1 MTRGYRTSKDRFFCP
16 SAPHTHGEEGW
27 RAQYERSTFVA
38 MPRSTTS
45 IRLPDDL
52 IEALDERAAALGVTR
67 SQLIIQAVEQ
77 ALEDRSAWSPGF
89 LKAIG
94 TRRPELEEA
103 VDEMME
109 AIREHRSRSEA
120 PDL

>member
-1 MTRGYRTSKDRFFCP
+1 M
-16 SAPHTHGEEGW
+16 A
-27 RAQYERSTFVA
+27 
-38 MPRSTTS
+38 RSTTS

-52 IEALDERAAALGVTR
+52 IEALNERAAALGVTR
-67 SQLIIQAVEQ
+67 SQLIIEAVEQ

-89 LKAIG
+89 LKAVG
-94 TRRPELEEA
+94 TPRPELTEA

-109 AIREHRSRSEA
+109 AVRERRSRNET

>member
-1 MTRGYRTSKDRFFCP
+1 M
-16 SAPHTHGEEGW
+16 
-27 RAQYERSTFVA
+27 A

-45 IRLPDDL
+45 IRLPADL
-52 IEALDERAAALGVTR
+52 IEALDERATALGVTR
-67 SQLIIQAVEQ
+67 SQLIIEAVEQ

-94 TRRPELEEA
+94 TPRPGLAEA

-120 PDL
+120 PEL

>member
-1 MTRGYRTSKDRFFCP
+1 MHCG
-16 SAPHTHGEEGW
+16 EGW
-27 RAQYERSTFVA
+27 RSQYERITLLS

-52 IEALDERAAALGVTR
+52 VEALDERAAALGVTR

-94 TRRPELEEA
+94 TPRPELEEA

-109 AIREHRSRSEA
+109 AICEHRSRNEA
-120 PDL
+120 PEL

>member
-1 MTRGYRTSKDRFFCP
+1 MFKF
-16 SAPHTHGEEGW
+16 SAPTGDRQRNTNVVHSSSM
-27 RAQYERSTFVA
+27 A
-38 MPRSTTS
+38 RSTTS
-45 IRLPDDL
+45 IRLPGDL

-67 SQLIIQAVEQ
+67 SQLIIEAVEQ

-94 TRRPELEEA
+94 TPCPDLEKA

-109 AIREHRSRSEA
+109 AIQVHRSRSEA
-120 PDL
+120 PEL

>member
-1 MTRGYRTSKDRFFCP
+1 M
-16 SAPHTHGEEGW
+16 A
-27 RAQYERSTFVA
+27 
-38 MPRSTTS
+38 RSTTS

-52 IEALDERAAALGVTR
+52 IEALDERAASLGVTR
-67 SQLIIQAVEQ
+67 SQLIVEAVER
-77 ALEDRSAWSPGF
+77 ALEDRSSWSPGF

-94 TRRPELEEA
+94 TPRPELEETA
-103 VDEMME
+103 EEMME

>member
-1 MTRGYRTSKDRFFCP
+1 
-16 SAPHTHGEEGW
+16 
-27 RAQYERSTFVA
+27 

-52 IEALDERAAALGVTR
+52 LEALDERAAALGVTR
-67 SQLIIQAVEQ
+67 SQLIIRAVEQ

-94 TRRPELEEA
+94 TQRPELEAA
-103 VDEMME
+103 VDEMMQ
-109 AIREHRSRSEA
+109 AIQEHRSRSEA
-120 PDL
+120 PEL

>member
-1 MTRGYRTSKDRFFCP
+1 
-16 SAPHTHGEEGW
+16 
-27 RAQYERSTFVA
+27 

-77 ALEDRSAWSPGF
+77 ALEDRSEWSPGF

-94 TRRPELEEA
+94 TPRPELEEP
-103 VDEMME
+103 VEEMMD
-109 AIREHRSRSEA
+109 AIRERRSRNEA
-120 PDL
+120 PGL

>member
-1 MTRGYRTSKDRFFCP
+1 
-16 SAPHTHGEEGW
+16 
-27 RAQYERSTFVA
+27 

-45 IRLPDDL
+45 VRLPGDL

-67 SQLIIQAVEQ
+67 SQLIIRAVEQ
-77 ALEDRSAWSPGF
+77 ALENRSAWSPAF

-94 TRRPELEEA
+94 TPRPDLEAA

-109 AIREHRSRSEA
+109 AIREHRSRNEA
-120 PDL
+120 PEL

>member
-1 MTRGYRTSKDRFFCP
+1 
-16 SAPHTHGEEGW
+16 
-27 RAQYERSTFVA
+27 

-77 ALEDRSAWSPGF
+77 ALEDGSKWSPGF
-89 LKAIG
+89 LEAIG
-94 TRRPELEEA
+94 TPHPELEEV

-120 PDL
+120 PEL

>member
-1 MTRGYRTSKDRFFCP
+1 M
-16 SAPHTHGEEGW
+16 A
-27 RAQYERSTFVA
+27 
-38 MPRSTTS
+38 RSTTS

-52 IEALDERAAALGVTR
+52 IEALDQRAAALGVTR
-67 SQLIIQAVEQ
+67 SQLIVEAVEQ

-94 TRRPELEEA
+94 TPRPELEEA

-109 AIREHRSRSEA
+109 AIQDRRSRSEP